1 MERLLLL
8 TIFAISLV
16 YVTACPPCEKLHC
29 PKSAAECLLGVVPD
43 PCECCPIGR
52 CGLARGE
59 LCYNQSLSDPAY
71 KKFGYCAEA
80 HYCSVE
86 PSEDSPGY
94 LDGICVCAENQ
105 VACGSDN
112 RTYENICAL
121 SEAATETGVSRSL
134 VIQHWGPCEMAP
146 EIVSKPEN
154 VAAVLGQP
162 VTLDCEVKGY
172 PTPVVIWEFTGN
184 DGLVKILPSDD
195 PLVSV
200 QVRGGP
206 ESQMSTTWVQLVEL
220 RPIDAGIYS
229 CVATNEKGTSRAMA
243 HVEIAGIS

>member
-134 VIQHWGPCEMAP
+134 VIQHWGPCEM
-146 EIVSKPEN
+146 
-154 VAAVLGQP
+154 G
-162 VTLDCEVKGY
+162 
-172 PTPVVIWEFTGN
+172 
-184 DGLVKILPSDD
+184 DD